1 MATVR
6 QLIGRRGLPV
16 ATIGPDATVLEAAR
30 VMNDRH
36 IGALVVVG
44 ESAVPVGIVS
54 ERDVMTRLVAKGRDA
69 SATTVGEIMTDHV
82 ITCSAETTV
91 AELRTVMHERR
102 IRHVP
107 VMEGGRLAGMVS
119 IGDLN
124 AAESGALVETIR
136 TLEAYISQG

>member
-1 MATVR
+1 
-6 QLIGRRGLPV
+6 
-16 ATIGPDATVLEAAR
+16 
-30 VMNDRH
+30 
-36 IGALVVVG
+36 
-44 ESAVPVGIVS
+44 
-54 ERDVMTRLVAKGRDA
+54 
-69 SATTVGEIMTDHV
+69 MTDHV

-107 VMEGGRLAGMVS
+107 VMEDGRLTGMVS

-124 AAESGALVETIR
+124 AAEAGALVETIR